1 MHPVPL
7 RVFTIRDDSVSK
19 EFDIVVAGGG
29 LAGLSAGL
37 AAARR
42 GRSTLVL
49 TGDALGGQ
57 LLNIERI
64 DGYPG
69 SPDGVP
75 GYDLCPI
82 VQEQATAAGAEFA
95 MTNLTGLEA
104 SGEVWLVA
112 TADERYTARCV
123 ILATGTRLRALDV
136 PGEAI
141 LRGKGVSQCASCDAP
156 LLRERAVV
164 VAGGGDSALQEALT
178 LAESCSA
185 VTIVHHGTRFSAQAA
200 YRELVEA
207 HPKISA
213 VPESEVTEILGQDA
227 VTGARVRHTGSSA
240 TSELACDAVFVF
252 VGLEPNTA
260 YVEASLLDGAGYVV
274 TDAAMRTPLPGLLA
288 AGTLR
293 AGSVC
298 RAAAAAGD
306 GTTAALAA
314 DRFLQSGEWTAAQ

>member
-1 MHPVPL
+1 M
-7 RVFTIRDDSVSK
+7 SK
-19 EFDIVVAGGG
+19 EFEIIVAGGG

-37 AAARR
+37 AAARL

-69 SPDGVP
+69 SAEGVP

-95 MTNLTGLEA
+95 MTNLTGLECRDE
-104 SGEVWLVA
+104 GWIVA
-112 TADERYTARCV
+112 TPNERYTARCA
-123 ILATGTRLRALDV
+123 ILATGARLRDLGV
-136 PGEAI
+136 PGEST

-185 VTIVHHGTRFSAQAA
+185 VTIVHHGAAYTAQAA

-213 VPESEVTEILGQDA
+213 VPESEVTEILGQEA
-227 VTGARVRHTGSSA
+227 VTGARVRHTGSGE
-240 TSELACDAVFVF
+240 TRDLPCDAVFVF
-252 VGLEPNTA
+252 VGLDPNTA
-260 YVEASLLDGAGYVV
+260 YLKDSSLQGDGPPLLDAGGYIV
-274 TDAAMRTPLPGLLA
+274 TDASMRTRLPGLLA

-293 AGSVC
+293 SGSVC

-314 DRFLQSGEWTAAQ
+314 HGFLRGGAWSA